1 MSNGAQEIQLQLQH
15 QVTDEPEL
23 LCNDPAKDAALREL
37 CKQTG
42 YTIKQ
47 ENGQRKYGGPPPNW
61 NDVIPG
67 KGCEIFVGKLPRDL
81 YEDELVPVLEQCGRI
96 YELRL
101 MMDFNGNNR
110 GFAFVKYTTQKEA
123 KLALKDLNNHEIRK
137 GRLLGVCKS
146 VDNCRLFVGGI
157 PKSKQKQEILIE
169 MQKLAEGVVDV
180 IVYPA
185 AADKTKNRGFAFV
198 EFQDHHTAAMA
209 RRKLQHTRP
218 QVWGHPLAV
227 DWAEPEVEVDDDVM
241 AQVKILYVRNLMLH
255 TTEDQLERE
264 FTAVVPSEY
273 IERVKKIRDYGFVH
287 FNSREN
293 AVKCMKALNGKLLDG
308 APMEVTLAKPVDRE
322 TYVRYTRANNR
333 TSTET
338 PESHPTPFSGFVT
351 TTYDPRFDPSGG
363 AGAYSFTPSGPI
375 YYGQVPYATTALPTV
390 QQLQRYPMPTIRG
403 GIAPQA
409 VLPSL
414 GVPTIGAA
422 GVPLGIPGATTGVT
436 SSQGRLSGAGSL
448 RSGHRNRAAV
458 AAGATAAASRGMMG
472 RNGGGYLA
480 NMNRGFQTTYYNQ
493 YNRRPNNWQQAQHQ
507 GISDQ
512 PGQVEKY
519 DLLPDTELTPITLSS
534 LKTNQKSQTQL
545 LEEYCTTHSL
555 ERPVYSLHSA
565 IGPNGQQL
573 FLYRVELPPSKV
585 SLQHPHQ
592 QLQRLDINSNNS
604 SSSSNNNNSNNN
616 SYQPNSK
623 LFTPTKLCISPKV
636 AQEIAAAF
644 VLDKLNGKSGGKTAA
659 AVGFDIASPIKNGE
673 AAASSVAG
681 NATATEATQNGGN
694 FPLAANNKGGEMA
707 QIVSAGNLV
716 NGTLET
722 SPSKS

>member
-1 MSNGAQEIQLQLQH
+1 MSNGAPDQEIA
-15 QVTDEPEL
+15 VVENEL

-47 ENGQRKYGGPPPNW
+47 ENGQRKYGGPPPDW
-61 NDVIPG
+61 NDMTPG

-81 YEDELVPVLEQCGRI
+81 YEDELVPVLETCGRI

-123 KLALKDLNNHEIRK
+123 KRALKDLNNHEIRK

-157 PKSKQKQEILIE
+157 PKSKQKQEILVE

-264 FTAVVPSEY
+264 FTAVVPPEA

-287 FNSREN
+287 FNSRDN
-293 AVKCMKALNGKLLDG
+293 AIKCMKVLNGKLLDG

-333 TSTET
+333 PSTENADNQ
-338 PESHPTPFSGFVT
+338 STPFSAFVT
-351 TTYDPRFDPSGG
+351 TTYDPRFDPSG

-390 QQLQRYPMPTIRG
+390 QQLQRYPMPTAIRG

-409 VLPSL
+409 VIPNL
-414 GVPTIGAA
+414 GTTTIGAA

-436 SSQGRLSGAGSL
+436 STQSRLTGGGGSGGGSL
-448 RSGHRNRAAV
+448 RSGRNRAGAAAATRGLVGRSGGYLNVSRGYANAAPTCGGSEISVVGGNLQVSDDLLQPAV
-458 AAGATAAASRGMMG
+458 QQTPQLAAANTTGYIGPTGAGREIRLTTRYGTYPYQPVIAQNQSEIANTAVGGILHDAGPADASLQPSLGNWAEWPTTFLIPGGAAAQQQSIAATTAAATAGPQQHQQQQQQHA
-472 RNGGGYLA
+472 LA
-480 NMNRGFQTTYYNQ
+480 AAAQQ
-493 YNRRPNNWQQAQHQ
+493 QQQQAA
-507 GISDQ
+507 
-512 PGQVEKY
+512 V
-519 DLLPDTELTPITLSS
+519 
-534 LKTNQKSQTQL
+534 
-545 LEEYCTTHSL
+545 
-555 ERPVYSLHSA
+555 
-565 IGPNGQQL
+565 
-573 FLYRVELPPSKV
+573 
-585 SLQHPHQ
+585 HP
-592 QLQRLDINSNNS
+592 
-604 SSSSNNNNSNNN
+604 
-616 SYQPNSK
+616 Y
-623 LFTPTKLCISPKV
+623 
-636 AQEIAAAF
+636 
-644 VLDKLNGKSGGKTAA
+644 
-659 AVGFDIASPIKNGE
+659 
-673 AAASSVAG
+673 
-681 NATATEATQNGGN
+681 
-694 FPLAANNKGGEMA
+694 
-707 QIVSAGNLV
+707 QIVYL
-716 NGTLET
+716 T
-722 SPSKS
+722 